1 LNIFVDGII
10 FARQRFGG
18 ISRVWEEYLSRLPS
32 YGIDVHLLIPRNHKN
47 YSLSRIITNKYYHR
61 ITQDNFYWPR
71 RIFEKVS
78 IRSKILKKH
87 INPSI
92 QLFQSTYFTTVC
104 CTNSPKVVMVHDMI
118 AEKFQGI
125 SSNKWN
131 NLEIEM
137 KRLVLHK
144 SDHII
149 AISKNT
155 KKDLLDIYP
164 AILPEKV
171 TVIYNGITQK
181 SEVILPPFDS
191 LIQKFQ
197 LDLQPRHYFL
207 YVGQRNS
214 YKNFKII
221 VELLQNFPEYQ
232 DYRIL
237 CIGGENPG
245 DESTSLISTSLQ
257 HCFIFLDYICD
268 DDLSVFYQN
277 ALALI
282 YPSLYE
288 GFGLPITEAMSN
300 NCPVICSKTSSLP
313 EVGGNAAYYFDPN
326 SIDSL
331 DIALTQMLSTSREE
345 IIESGLRNI
354 KRFSWDQS
362 TLSLV
367 NLYRSLVKENS

>member
-1 LNIFVDGII
+1 
-10 FARQRFGG
+10 
-18 ISRVWEEYLSRLPS
+18 
-32 YGIDVHLLIPRNHKN
+32 
-47 YSLSRIITNKYYHR
+47 
-61 ITQDNFYWPR
+61 
-71 RIFEKVS
+71 
-78 IRSKILKKH
+78 
-87 INPSI
+87 
-92 QLFQSTYFTTVC
+92 
-104 CTNSPKVVMVHDMI
+104 MVHDMI